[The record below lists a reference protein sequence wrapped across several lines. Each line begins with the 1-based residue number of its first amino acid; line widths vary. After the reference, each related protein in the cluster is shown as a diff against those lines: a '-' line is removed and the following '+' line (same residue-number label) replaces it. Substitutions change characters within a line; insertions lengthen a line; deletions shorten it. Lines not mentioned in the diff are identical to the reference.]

1 MTDPVML
8 LSQAHG
14 EGRVTFRALRAAGFY
29 TLQSIAEA
37 SAHTLSDRGHLSMQT
52 ARRLKA
58 GAEEMLEQ
66 GIGAVPPA
74 PDPPSGLRSRTARVA
89 GGNGLGRKSAAG
101 DTATAVSSFSEGV
114 SPEEGALLGQGGE
127 PADEPIV
134 APRHLEIA
142 AAAEMAAELTRVLP
156 QPRWQTA
163 EARRPDAPER
173 APAPRQHVGRTP
185 GAFWSFG

>member
-8 LSQAHG
+8 LSQVHG

-29 TLQSIAEA
+29 TLESVAEA
-37 SAHTLSDRGHLSMQT
+37 SAHALSDRGHLSMQT

-58 GAEEMLEQ
+58 GAEEMLER

-74 PDPPSGLRSRTARVA
+74 PDTPSGLRSRTARVA
-89 GGNGLGRKSAAG
+89 GGNGRGRKLAAG
-101 DTATAVSSFSEGV
+101 DAALAVSSFSEGV
-114 SPEEGALLGQGGE
+114 SLEEAALLGQGSEAVDG
-127 PADEPIV
+127 PVA

-142 AAAEMAAELTRVLP
+142 AAAEMAAELTRLLP
-156 QPRWQTA
+156 QPRSETTA
-163 EARRPDAPER
+163 ARPPEAPER
-173 APAPRQHVGRTP
+173 APARKTLIGRTP